1 LPNGQFCLP
10 GNISGTLVIVTGQ
23 LPGLR
28 ERKKADTRRALS
40 DAALNLAFERG
51 LENVTR
57 EDIADLAGVSVRTF
71 NNYFAGKYEALAYR
85 QTERLRRSAALLR
98 VRPADEPLWTAI
110 EHAMLEPLL
119 ADFDDAYGVQSWL
132 PNREMLAEVRKL
144 LLSQQVQ
151 NAVPQQLFDQW
162 IQVVAER
169 TGTDPERDMYPRLVV
184 AVVRAVADAAV
195 DAYARADPPVAIT
208 ELLRSGFAAV
218 SAGLPE
224 PTKKEVRH
232 G

>member
-1 LPNGQFCLP
+1 M
-10 GNISGTLVIVTGQ
+10 TAQ

-51 LENVTR
+51 LDNVTR
-57 EDIADLAGVSVRTF
+57 DEIAALAGVSLRTF
-71 NNYFAGKYEALAYR
+71 NNYFNGKYEALAYR

-98 VRPADEPLWTAI
+98 TRPADEPLWTAI
-110 EHAMLEPLL
+110 EHAMLAPLQ
-119 ADFDDAYGVQSWL
+119 ADFDDAYGEQSWL
-132 PNREMLAEVRKL
+132 PSRHVLAEVRKL

-151 NAVPQQLFDQW
+151 NAVPQHLFDQW
-162 IQVVAER
+162 IEVVAER

-184 AVVRAVADAAV
+184 AVVRAVGDAAV
-195 DAYARADPPVAIT
+195 DAYVRADPPVAIT
-208 ELLRSGFAAV
+208 ELIRSGFAAV

-224 PTKKEVRH
+224 PARRGTQH
-232 G
+232 D